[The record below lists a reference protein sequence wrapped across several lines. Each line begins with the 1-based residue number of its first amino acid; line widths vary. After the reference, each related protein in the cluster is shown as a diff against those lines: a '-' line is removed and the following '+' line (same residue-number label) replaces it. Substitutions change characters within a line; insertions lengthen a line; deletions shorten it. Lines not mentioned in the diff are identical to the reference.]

1 MASCCD
7 NVVTPKMI
15 KSGQV
20 SVGDRIQLED
30 IPVSSQQPAETE
42 ASPAKE
48 SPYIEAASP
57 RLEAEKSQVSPGA
70 GATLPFS
77 RMTSYMNNVSLNG
90 EGEAPSITT
99 PRAPMTPD
107 GFDESIDYD
116 SVQSFNGFL
125 RTQIGR
131 YMRVEQLI
139 GSNTI
144 EDRFGFLV
152 GVGNNF
158 IILQEITTGNIML
171 LDIFSIRLTYVYYSQ
186 PVFPQ

>member
-1 MASCCD
+1 
-7 NVVTPKMI
+7 
-15 KSGQV
+15 
-20 SVGDRIQLED
+20 
-30 IPVSSQQPAETE
+30 
-42 ASPAKE
+42 
-48 SPYIEAASP
+48 
-57 RLEAEKSQVSPGA
+57 
-70 GATLPFS
+70 
-77 RMTSYMNNVSLNG
+77 
-90 EGEAPSITT
+90 
-99 PRAPMTPD
+99 MTPD

>member
-30 IPVSSQQPAETE
+30 IPGATQQPP
-42 ASPAKE
+42 AS
-48 SPYIEAASP
+48 AA
-57 RLEAEKSQVSPGA
+57 A
-70 GATLPFS
+70 
-77 RMTSYMNNVSLNG
+77 YMNNVSLNG

-158 IILQEITTGNIML
+158 IILQEITPGNIML